1 MRLER
6 SDYPVIAMI
15 AVFLVLALLLRSSVS
30 DLAQM
35 GTGIRQTGETLR
47 STSHDTAGQIRSA
60 FGTAADAAGALPVVG
75 SGLADSLRA
84 TPWLSSAA
92 ALRPATTDRLRA
104 QRRDQRAPHREHRRP
119 PRLPDPDD
127 AAAGDRRAA
136 AARPDATAVGARL
149 LRVS

>member
-84 TPWLSSAA
+84 TGERNAA
-92 ALRPATTDRLRA
+92 ALESQGVATGNDLIVSGRSGETNAHRIANIGGLLAFLIPTTLLLAIVVPR
-104 QRRDQRAPHREHRRP
+104 RRDRTRRP
-119 PRLPDPDD
+119 
-127 AAAGDRRAA
+127 
-136 AARPDATAVGARL
+136 
-149 LRVS
+149 